1 MTMIRDPSDEMLDNL
16 LDDMLKADAKLHRD
30 QHIDDAGFTLRVVD
44 SLPTLPPPTRLSRA
58 MRIGIPFGM
67 ALIGALFVT
76 LFAGGKNFFIDVT
89 MDLAT
94 ETITRDVVALVL
106 IAAALF
112 AMVVASLVNDK

>member
-1 MTMIRDPSDEMLDNL
+1 MNTIRDPSDKMLDE
-16 LDDMLKADAKLHRD
+16 MLKADARENRD
-30 QHIDDAGFTLRVVD
+30 QYIDDEGFTLRVLD
-44 SLPTLPPPTRLSRA
+44 SLPALPSPTRLSRA

-67 ALIGALFVT
+67 TLVGALFVA

-94 ETITRDVVALVL
+94 ETISRDVVALVL

-112 AMVVASLVNDK
+112 AMVMASLVNDK